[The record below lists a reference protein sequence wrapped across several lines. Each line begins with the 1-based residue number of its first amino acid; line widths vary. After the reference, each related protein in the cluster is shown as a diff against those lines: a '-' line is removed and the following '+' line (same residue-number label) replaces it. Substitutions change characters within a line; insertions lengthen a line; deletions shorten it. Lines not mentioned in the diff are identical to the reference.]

1 LQDLGGF
8 TVRRVLPARERR
20 MVGPFIFLDH
30 MGPKRF
36 APGEGIDVRPHPHI
50 ALATVT
56 YLFEGEIFHRDSLGS
71 ALAIRPGAVNWMT
84 AGRGIVHSERT
95 RDEVR
100 ATGGPLHGIQ
110 AWVALPGHAEECAP
124 AFVHYPAERL
134 PTQRLDGA
142 EVRLI
147 AGAGFGMTSAVT
159 TASPLFYADANL
171 VTGATLAV
179 PADYTERA
187 VYVVEGAIEIDDLV
201 VGTGEMAVLAAGHA
215 VVLRAGPRSRVM
227 LLGGEPL
234 DGDRHIWWN
243 FVASSR
249 ERIERA
255 KADWAGGR
263 FPKVPGDED
272 AFIPLPGT

>member
-1 LQDLGGF
+1 
-8 TVRRVLPARERR
+8 
-20 MVGPFIFLDH
+20 
-30 MGPKRF
+30 
-36 APGEGIDVRPHPHI
+36 
-50 ALATVT
+50 
-56 YLFEGEIFHRDSLGS
+56 
-71 ALAIRPGAVNWMT
+71 MT

-100 ATGGPLHGIQ
+100 ASGGPLHGIQ

-124 AFVHYPAERL
+124 TFVHYPAEDL
-134 PTQRLDGA
+134 PTRRLDGA
-142 EVRLI
+142 ELRLI
-147 AGAGFGMTSAVT
+147 AGDGFDMTSAVA

-187 VYVVEGAIEIDDLV
+187 VYVVEGAIEIADLV
-201 VGTGEMAVLAAGHA
+201 IDTGEMAILSTGRE

-234 DGDRHIWWN
+234 DGERHIWWN

-255 KADWAGGR
+255 KADWAAGR
-263 FPKVPGDED
+263 FPRVPGDED
-272 AFIPLPGT
+272 EFIPLPGA